1 MVRSGPEVVTLGPVT
16 VTFERGE
23 ALQLLALT
31 LLHLDVA
38 SSRDEVTAR
47 VPLLL
52 NVRDKL
58 ADALEL
64 DL

>member
-1 MVRSGPEVVTLGPVT
+1 VT